1 MNMWVQALMWI
12 AAGAVLVLLLMRRR
26 KRKAVR

>member
-1 MNMWVQALMWI
+1 MVTQALIWI
-12 AAGAVLVLLLMRRR
+12 MAGICLIFLLMRRR